1 MNTWPWT
8 NLRKELEKRLDTK
21 EYVSFVSVDEMM
33 EHLKS
38 IKTPWYKSIYNNI
51 MWTLN
56 DWVWYLY
63 RQVRPCHSAVRDAI
77 PKTWMDDVELIRD
90 VNFAIIKEFY
100 EKESNTV
107 DWDAHEEHKAFY
119 AWLQSSYEYITSGR
133 LMKEEELQQAW
144 KRVDSSVVGVAR
156 YAQIDAIEDQITQ
169 QDDAI
174 LVQMMR
180 YRKYFWS

>member
-8 NLRKELEKRLDTK
+8 NLRKELEKRSDTQ
-21 EYVSFVSVDEMM
+21 EHVSFASVDEMM
-33 EHLKS
+33 EHIKS
-38 IKTPWYKSIYNNI
+38 IKTPWYESIYNNI

-63 RQVRPCHSAVRDAI
+63 RQIRPCHAAVRDAI
-77 PKTWMDDVELIRD
+77 PKSWVDDVELIRD

-107 DWDAHEEHKAFY
+107 DWTAHEEHQAFY
-119 AWLQSSYEYITSGR
+119 AWLQASYEYITSGR
-133 LMKEEELQQAW
+133 MLKEGELQQAW
-144 KRVDSSVVGVAR
+144 ERVDGGVVGVAR
-156 YAQIDAIEDQITQ
+156 YAQVDAIEDHITQ